1 MAKGRKLVSV
11 SGVQVSGRVRWW
23 RWWEERGEKLTV
35 TSSETNA
42 DMNDRNK
49 VKNDWNLNEGQHCD
63 KIHMQNLILLS
74 KGPRG
79 LCVTGFKCRTR
90 CRPGRVN
97 FTQALLF
104 HHKQRVHLNKDFPA
118 WQSKRE
124 RGNSD
129 ELRVWLMAGWSS
141 VVNCEQRRWSL
152 VGVWTFSGREWML
165 RKEFGL
171 LSRQFL
177 GLEGEDEG
185 QESELSEVAVYE
197 LMAGGHAGIRWSDP
211 SREREHEAD

>member
-1 MAKGRKLVSV
+1 MLEKDLIGKKENNIQNGKGQKLVSV

-23 RWWEERGEKLTV
+23 KWWEERGEKLTV

-42 DMNDRNK
+42 VMNDRNK
-49 VKNDWNLNEGQHCD
+49 VKNYWNLNEGHHCD

-74 KGPRG
+74 KRPRG
-79 LCVTGFKCRTR
+79 LYVTGSAEPGPCRH
-90 CRPGRVN
+90 GRVN
-97 FTQALLF
+97 FTLLF
-104 HHKQRVHLNKDFPA
+104 HHKQRVQLNKDFPA

-124 RGNSD
+124 RGNSG

-141 VVNCEQRRWSL
+141 VANCEQRRWSL

-177 GLEGEDEG
+177 ELEGEDEG
-185 QESELSEVAVYE
+185 QKSKLSEVVV
-197 LMAGGHAGIRWSDP
+197 
-211 SREREHEAD
+211 